1 MSKSKF
7 LKLPNGSIVRP
18 YMIAASSPIDT
29 GVSLLSSTSEMIG
42 FIEVDS
48 AKYHAE
54 KLKLII
60 VNLIQECVDLG
71 KKFNQIDWDSAFYS
85 CERTVTHID

>member
-1 MSKSKF
+1 
-7 LKLPNGSIVRP
+7 
-18 YMIAASSPIDT
+18 
-29 GVSLLSSTSEMIG
+29 MIG

-54 KLKLII
+54 KLKLLI